1 MRAQETVDLLRRQ
14 RHDFANHLQVL
25 RGYLELD
32 QPSRALDYLLRI
44 SQELTTERQMFINDA
59 PEVSLFL
66 YRMYL
71 LAMEHG
77 FAFQAEDIKIGD
89 LSEEDLAYWDQ
100 EMQKIFNE
108 VGHLRSDQ
116 REDSVIN
123 ASIDNKVLRVEV
135 TLESGQLIREIVLTR

>member
-44 SQELTTERQMFINDA
+44 SQELTIERQMFINDA
-59 PEVSLFL
+59 PETSLFL

-71 LAMEHG
+71 LAMERG
-77 FAFQAEDIKIGD
+77 LAFQVEDIKIDD
-89 LSEEDLAYWDQ
+89 LSEEDLTYWDQ
-100 EMQKIFNE
+100 EMQKIYNE
-108 VGHLRSDQ
+108 VGHLGAAQ
-116 REDSVIN
+116 REDSVIK
-123 ASIDNKVLRVEV
+123 ASINNKLLRVEV
-135 TLESGQLIREIVLTR
+135 TLESGPLIREIVLTR